1 MKQLLVILVSM
12 FSLLSF
18 AQEKNNRPS
27 SYNYRRGV
35 EAIQNHNTDEALD
48 YLNKEIEENPKNGY
62 AYSWIAMVR
71 LQQEEYGR
79 ALTSADLS
87 IKYLPKKDAEY
98 LYFAYETRARIYA
111 ELEDTIRALADYST
125 AIKVMPD
132 NEDAYEKRAQIYY
145 ELKKYDV
152 ADADYKKLISLDQGG
167 VMGYM
172 GIGRNRNAQKLW
184 DEAIE
189 QFSYVAKLHSDYSS
203 AYSFRAESYLGKKD
217 WDKATDD
224 IVTALEID
232 SNDKAFYLMQDL
244 EEAAFTKLK
253 AKFQI
258 KSAKDL
264 NSEKWAYYLG
274 IIHERKKM
282 YTQAI

>member
-87 IKYLPKKDAEY
+87 IKYLPKKDPEY

-132 NEDAYEKRAQIYY
+132 NDDDYEKRAQIYY
-145 ELKKYDV
+145 EQKKYDL
-152 ADADYKKLISLDQGG
+152 ADADYRKLISLDQGG

-172 GIGRNRNAQKLW
+172 GIGRNRNAQKIW
-184 DEAIE
+184 DDAIE

-217 WDKATDD
+217 
-224 IVTALEID
+224 
-232 SNDKAFYLMQDL
+232 
-244 EEAAFTKLK
+244 
-253 AKFQI
+253 
-258 KSAKDL
+258 
-264 NSEKWAYYLG
+264 
-274 IIHERKKM
+274 
-282 YTQAI
+282 